1 MDNSFKKA
9 FQTTIPVL
17 LGYLSI
23 GIAFGLM
30 IHSIGYNPIWA
41 GVMSLTIYGGT
52 MQYIAVDLIEHFTT
66 YINIAVVSL
75 IVNFRQLVYGLS
87 MIEKFKEYRFFKKL
101 YMIFSL
107 TDETYALISSTKVP
121 KSIEQE
127 GKTKDYYFYI
137 AILDHSYWIIGSII
151 GATIGTLIKF
161 NTKGISFAMVAL
173 FCVIC
178 TEQWINDNNA
188 KKTSIIGALCGIIS
202 LLIFGASNMMIPA
215 IISIIVSLLIIKKKN
230 RRAV

>member
-41 GVMSLTIYGGT
+41 GIMSLTIYGGT
-52 MQYIAVDLIEHFTT
+52 MQYIAVDLIQHFTT
-66 YINIAVVSL
+66 YINIAIVSL
-75 IVNFRQLVYGLS
+75 MVNFRQLVYGLS
-87 MIEKFKEYRFFKKL
+87 MIEKFKEYKFFKKL

-121 KSIEQE
+121 ESIEQE

-178 TEQWINDNNA
+178 TEQWINDKDA
-188 KKTSIIGALCGIIS
+188 KKPSIIGAICGIIS
-202 LLIFGASNMMIPA
+202 LLIFKADNMMIPA
-215 IISIIVSLLIIKKKN
+215 IISIIISLLVVKKKK
-230 RRAV
+230 RGAF

>member
-1 MDNSFKKA
+1 
-9 FQTTIPVL
+9 
-17 LGYLSI
+17 
-23 GIAFGLM
+23 
-30 IHSIGYNPIWA
+30 
-41 GVMSLTIYGGT
+41 